1 MVGLYI
7 EGGGDSKY
15 LHIEFRRAFSA
26 FLEKAG
32 LRGDAIRPRPCG
44 SRNKAYDRFCTAIEQ
59 EGKAFLLVDSESPVD
74 AALAS
79 GQPENWQPWEHLYR
93 RDGWTKPSSSSDTDC
108 HLMVQIMES
117 WFLADKE
124 TLADFFGQGFQK
136 SALPTQNV
144 VETVDKEAVL
154 RGLEKASRK
163 CKTKA
168 PYKKGTHSFKILA
181 LIDPQKVCSASP
193 WAKRFIGI
201 LLGHH

>member
-7 EGGGDSKY
+7 EGGGDSKD
-15 LHIEFRRAFSA
+15 LHIEYRRAFSA

-32 LRGDAIRPRPCG
+32 LRGGAIRPRPCG

-59 EGKAFLLVDSESPVD
+59 GQKAFLLVDSESPVD

-79 GQPENWQPWEHLYR
+79 GQPENWQPWEHLHR
-93 RDGWTKPSSSSDTDC
+93 CDGWTKPSSSFDTDC

-124 TLADFFGQGFQK
+124 TLSVFFGQGFQK
-136 SALPTQNV
+136 TALPAQKA
-144 VETVDKEAVL
+144 VETVGKEEVF
-154 RGLEKASRK
+154 RGLEQASRK

-168 PYKKGTHSFKILA
+168 PYKKGPHSFKILA
-181 LIDPQKVCSASP
+181 LIDPQKVCNVSP
-193 WAKRFIGI
+193 WAKRFISI
-201 LLGHH
+201 LLEHC